1 MIARE
6 VTEMSAKPLII
17 IISISFLL
25 LAATVAFQ
33 VMEIIDFKMLEN
45 MLK

>member
-1 MIARE
+1 
-6 VTEMSAKPLII
+6 MSAKPLII

-33 VMEIIDFKMLEN
+33 VMEMLDYNLFETMFK
-45 MLK
+45 